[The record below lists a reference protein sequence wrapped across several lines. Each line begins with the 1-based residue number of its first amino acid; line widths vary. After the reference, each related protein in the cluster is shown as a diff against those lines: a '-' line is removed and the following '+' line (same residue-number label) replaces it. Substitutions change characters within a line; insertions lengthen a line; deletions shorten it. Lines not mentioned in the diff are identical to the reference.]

1 MILALFKN
9 IKYSI
14 CPSTEQCIDKIKIV
28 KRSEM
33 QTTTDLQENTLRI
46 YEACELI
53 KYLPWAHFSKRK
65 G

>member
-33 QTTTDLQENTLRI
+33 QATTDLQENTYKVPAVSTLF
-46 YEACELI
+46 
-53 KYLPWAHFSKRK
+53 KTQRK
-65 G
+65 TKINK